1 MIGRLRGQVIDI
13 SETTVLLD
21 VGGVGY
27 ELEVSTA
34 ALAQALA
41 CQSSV
46 GAAGGD
52 DTQSSVAR
60 ALTLFTHFVVRE
72 DAQQLY
78 GFADRAERELFR
90 TLIRVSGV
98 GPKLALSVISGISL
112 AELAG
117 AVATREVARLVR
129 IPGIGKKTAERLL
142 VELSGKLP
150 AVPEPPLV
158 RFASAA
164 SGAAA
169 EAERALVALG
179 YRPAEAAAA
188 IAAVIGLSS
197 DPGPDTPETPEHMVR
212 AALRQLARTREL
224 ERRA

>member
-1 MIGRLRGQVIDI
+1 MIGRLRGQVVEI
-13 SETTVLLD
+13 SEATVLLD

-27 ELEVSTA
+27 ELEVSSA
-34 ALAQALA
+34 ALAQAHQNDA
-41 CQSSV
+41 
-46 GAAGGD
+46 GAQAAD
-52 DTQSSVAR
+52 DRHGASAR
-60 ALTLFTHFVVRE
+60 SLTLFTHFVVRE

-112 AELAG
+112 ADLAG

-150 AVPEPPLV
+150 AVAERIDV
-158 RFASAA
+158 RVLPTA
-164 SGAAA
+164 SGAVA
-169 EAERALVALG
+169 EAERALEALG
-179 YRPAEAAAA
+179 YRPPEAAAA
-188 IAAVIGLSS
+188 IAAVLQSRAE
-197 DPGPDTPETPEHMVR
+197 PATTQETPEQLVR

-224 ERRA
+224 ERRP

>member
-1 MIGRLRGQVIDI
+1 MIGRLRGQVVEI
-13 SETTVLLD
+13 SEATVLLD

-27 ELEVSTA
+27 ELEVSSA
-34 ALAQALA
+34 ALAQAHQNDA
-41 CQSSV
+41 
-46 GAAGGD
+46 GAQAAD
-52 DTQSSVAR
+52 DRHDAPAR
-60 ALTLFTHFVVRE
+60 SLTLFTHFVVRE

-78 GFADRAERELFR
+78 GFVDRAERELFR

-112 AELAG
+112 ADLAG

-150 AVPEPPLV
+150 AVAERTDV
-158 RFASAA
+158 RVLPTA
-164 SGAAA
+164 SGAVA
-169 EAERALVALG
+169 EAERALEALG
-179 YRPAEAAAA
+179 YRPPEAAAA
-188 IAAVIGLSS
+188 IAAVLQSRAE
-197 DPGPDTPETPEHMVR
+197 PATTQETPEQLVR

-224 ERRA
+224 ERRP

>member
-1 MIGRLRGQVIDI
+1 MIGRLRGQVVEIA
-13 SETTVLLD
+13 EATVLLD

-27 ELEVSTA
+27 ELEVSSA
-34 ALAQALA
+34 ALAQAH
-41 CQSSV
+41 QNDV
-46 GAAGGD
+46 GAQAAD
-52 DTQSSVAR
+52 DRHGAAAR
-60 ALTLFTHFVVRE
+60 SLTLFTHFVVRE

-78 GFADRAERELFR
+78 GFVDRAERELFR

-112 AELAG
+112 ADLAG

-150 AVPEPPLV
+150 AVAERTDV
-158 RFASAA
+158 RVLPTA
-164 SGAAA
+164 SGAVA
-169 EAERALVALG
+169 EAERALEALG
-179 YRPAEAAAA
+179 YRPPEAAAA
-188 IAAVIGLSS
+188 IAAVLQSRAE
-197 DPGPDTPETPEHMVR
+197 PATTQETPEQLVR

-224 ERRA
+224 ERRP